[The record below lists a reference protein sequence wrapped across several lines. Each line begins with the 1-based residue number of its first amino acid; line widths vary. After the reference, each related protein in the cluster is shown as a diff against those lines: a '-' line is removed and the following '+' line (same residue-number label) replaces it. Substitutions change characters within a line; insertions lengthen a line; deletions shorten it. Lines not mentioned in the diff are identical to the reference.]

1 MAIKSSDLPS
11 CVGVLPIPGFAL
23 MSYAC
28 VVEPFR
34 AANLLSGQELYRL
47 VHFSTDGAVRSSG
60 SAVVEATVRVG
71 EMPSLDCLFVVA
83 GGEPELFDDPNVFGW
98 LGRMARRGTVL
109 GGVSGGPVILAKAGL
124 MAGRRMTVHWEH
136 VRALEEASPGLLLER
151 SLYVVDRDRVTC
163 AGGTAPLDLMH
174 ALIAADQGSAFARRV
189 SDWFLHTDVRP
200 SGGPQRGGLAER
212 LGTASAPVLAAVE
225 AMETHVAD
233 PLALGDLA
241 AIAGVSARQLNRL
254 FRDRLGVSAMS
265 YYRDLRLNVAERLVR
280 TSPLTLTEV
289 ALATGFANSSHFSV
303 RYSERFGVAPSR
315 SRM

>member
-1 MAIKSSDLPS
+1 MAMKPSDAPS
-11 CVGVLPIPGFAL
+11 CLGVLPIPGFAL

-47 VHFSTDGAVRSSG
+47 VHFSTGRAARSSG
-60 SAVVEATVRVG
+60 SAAVEATYRVG

-83 GGEPELFDDPNVFGW
+83 GGEPELFDDPDVFGW

-136 VRALEEASPGLLLER
+136 VRALEEVSPGLLLER

-241 AIAGVSARQLNRL
+241 AISGVSARQLNRL
-254 FRDRLGVSAMS
+254 FSDRLGVSAMS

-303 RYSERFGVAPSR
+303 RYRERFGFAPSR
-315 SRM
+315 ARG